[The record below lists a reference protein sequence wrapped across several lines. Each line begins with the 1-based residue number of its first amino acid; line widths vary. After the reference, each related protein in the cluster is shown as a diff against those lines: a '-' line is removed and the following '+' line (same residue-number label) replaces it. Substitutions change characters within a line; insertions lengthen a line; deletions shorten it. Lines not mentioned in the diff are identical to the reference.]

1 MRVALVAVGKLK
13 RSHLQA
19 AFDDYVGRLTWPVA
33 VHEVAAS
40 RGPTADLRRDQEAA
54 ALARFLPQKTVVVAL
69 DKDGRDLTTE
79 ALASQI
85 GDWQVSSKADVAFVI
100 GGPDGLGRALA
111 SRADL
116 TLAFGRA
123 TWPHLLVR
131 VMLAEQLYRA
141 ATVLAGHP
149 YHRAD

>member
-1 MRVALVAVGKLK
+1 MRVAVVAVGKLK
-13 RSHLQA
+13 RSPLQA
-19 AFDDYVGRLTWPVA
+19 VFDDYVGRLTWPVV

-40 RGPTADLRRDQEAA
+40 RGPTAEVRRDDEAT
-54 ALARFLPQKTVVVAL
+54 ALARHLPAKSVLVAL

-79 ALASQI
+79 ALADQI
-85 GDWQVSSKADVAFVI
+85 GTWQVSSQADVAFVI
-100 GGPDGLGRALA
+100 GGPDGLGRALT

-131 VMLAEQLYRA
+131 VMLAEQIYRTA
-141 ATVLAGHP
+141 SILAGHP

>member
-1 MRVALVAVGKLK
+1 MRVAVVAVGKLK
-13 RSHLQA
+13 RSPLQA
-19 AFDDYVGRLTWPVA
+19 VFDDYVARLAWPVA

-40 RGPTADLRRDQEAA
+40 RGPTAEVRRDDEAA
-54 ALARFLPQKTVVVAL
+54 ALARHLPAKSVVVTL
-69 DKDGRDLTTE
+69 DKDGHDLTTE
-79 ALASQI
+79 ALADRFSA
-85 GDWQVSSKADVAFVI
+85 WQVSSQADVAFVV
-100 GGPDGLGRALA
+100 GGPDGLGGALK

-141 ATVLAGHP
+141 ASILAGHP